1 MHADALID
9 VLSIMGFKKPRVKP
23 PIKEPE
29 IVIDDEKVVIDG
41 PEVPPDI
48 FSDNKYFNVT
58 DEEGVITINPGVEKF
73 NYEDL
78 PVGLNIKAGYMSLES
93 GDIFT
98 NHHHLDFDF
107 TDSKSI
113 FIKQNGISN
122 IENLSQPNIL
132 NLKIENLDFS
142 LQLSGF
148 SLVERLRVKLT
159 PFEIEK

>member
-1 MHADALID
+1 
-9 VLSIMGFKKPRVKP
+9 
-23 PIKEPE
+23 
-29 IVIDDEKVVIDG
+29 
-41 PEVPPDI
+41 
-48 FSDNKYFNVT
+48 
-58 DEEGVITINPGVEKF
+58 
-73 NYEDL
+73 
-78 PVGLNIKAGYMSLES
+78 MSLES